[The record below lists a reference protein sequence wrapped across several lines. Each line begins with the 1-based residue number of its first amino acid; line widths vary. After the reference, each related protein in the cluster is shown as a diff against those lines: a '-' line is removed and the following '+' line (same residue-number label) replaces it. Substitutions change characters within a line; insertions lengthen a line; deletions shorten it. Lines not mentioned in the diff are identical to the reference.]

1 MTVTQQLLSWTK
13 TSRLRDRIKHQSELL
28 DIDRKQLEAQSAV
41 LRQSVVHSA
50 VSPLGL
56 SATAVVGFVT
66 GRRLFRKRRQSSQ
79 PAADAAPAT
88 TTAAAIP
95 TWWWLELLV
104 PVAISW
110 IRETAVAYLRRNRES
125 PPPSPPQ

>member
-56 SATAVVGFVT
+56 SATVAVGFVT
-66 GRRLFRKRRQSSQ
+66 GRGLFRKRRRSLQ
-79 PAADAAPAT
+79 PAAAPAT
-88 TTAAAIP
+88 TTTATAIP
-95 TWWWLELLV
+95 TLWWLELLV

-110 IRETAVAYLRRNRES
+110 MRETAVAYLRRNREE
-125 PPPSPPQ
+125 PPPSRPQ